1 MHQSI
6 LSRRRA
12 RFNKLRKANL
22 RSFRSLGIEQA
33 IMRTSQDER
42 VCEKCRSL
50 HNRAINVRSA
60 IRDTPLSGSSCTE
73 GYCRCTYEP
82 IIPEAR
88 SRPEQRMPR

>member
-12 RFNKLRKANL
+12 RFNKWRKANL
-22 RSFRSLGIEQA
+22 RSFRALGIEQA

-73 GYCRCTYEP
+73 GYCRCTYVP
-82 IIPEAR
+82 IIPEAH
-88 SRPEQRMPR
+88 SRPE

>member
-12 RFNKLRKANL
+12 RFNKWRKANL
-22 RSFRSLGIEQA
+22 RTLGIEQA

-60 IRDTPLSGSSCTE
+60 INIRIKLC
-73 GYCRCTYEP
+73 YCRCTADHP
-82 IIPEAR
+82 GG
-88 SRPEQRMPR
+88 S

>member
-1 MHQSI
+1 
-6 LSRRRA
+6 
-12 RFNKLRKANL
+12 
-22 RSFRSLGIEQA
+22 
-33 IMRTSQDER
+33 MRTSQDER

-50 HNRAINVRSA
+50 HDQAINVRSA

-88 SRPEQRMPR
+88 SRLEQRMPR

>member
-12 RFNKLRKANL
+12 RFNKWRKANL
-22 RSFRSLGIEQA
+22 RSFRALGIEQA

-60 IRDTPLSGSSCTE
+60 NQGHASVRIKLYRGLLSVHLCADHPGGS
-73 GYCRCTYEP
+73 
-82 IIPEAR
+82 
-88 SRPEQRMPR
+88 